1 MLVRGTDRCMACIS
15 RVRMGMRDPAIARSR
30 PQEEKVTM
38 SEDQYGQQDPQSQFG
53 DPQEQHSEQIPH
65 PGTTGQMDDE
75 PDHGE
80 DSYRGSGRLTG
91 KRAII
96 TGGDSGIG
104 RAVAIAFAREGADVL
119 IAYLPE
125 EEDDARQT
133 ARLVEEAG
141 RKAVTVPGDIRDEAH
156 CTTIIGRA
164 VSDLGGLDIL
174 VNNAAYQMA
183 QPGGIADI
191 TTEQFDRVLKT
202 NLYAMFWLSKAAVPH
217 MRPGSTI
224 INTAS
229 IQAYQSS
236 PELLDY
242 ATTKAGIIAFTKALG
257 AGLAE
262 KGIRVNAVA
271 PGPIWTPLIP
281 ATMPGEKVESFG
293 GDTPMERAGQPAELA
308 PVYVFFA
315 SQESSYVTAEVL
327 GVTGGQP
334 LS

>member
-1 MLVRGTDRCMACIS
+1 MA
-15 RVRMGMRDPAIARSR
+15 
-30 PQEEKVTM
+30 
-38 SEDQYGQQDPQSQFG
+38 EDQYDKQNPQDQFRTPEAQ
-53 DPQEQHSEQIPH
+53 DSDKISH
-65 PGTTGQMDDE
+65 PGITGEMDDV

-80 DSYRGSGRLTG
+80 DSYRGTGRLTG
-91 KRAII
+91 KRAVI

-125 EEDDARQT
+125 EDDDARET
-133 ARLVEEAG
+133 AQLVEKAG

-156 CTTIIGRA
+156 CTGIIETA
-164 VSDLGGLDIL
+164 ISQLGGVDIL
-174 VNNAAYQMA
+174 VNNAAYQMS
-183 QPGGIADI
+183 QDNGIFDI
-191 TTEQFDRVLKT
+191 TTEQFDRVMKT
-202 NLYAMFWLSKAAVPH
+202 NLYAMFWLSKAAAPH
-217 MRPGSTI
+217 MQPGSTI

-236 PELLDY
+236 PNLLDY
-242 ATTKAGIIAFTKALG
+242 ATTKAGIVAFTKAL
-257 AGLAE
+257 AANLAE

-281 ATMPGEKVESFG
+281 ATMPKDKVESFG
-293 GDTPMERAGQPAELA
+293 EDTPMGRAGQPAELA
-308 PVYVFFA
+308 PAYVFFA
-315 SQESSYVTAEVL
+315 SQESSYVSGEVL

>member
-1 MLVRGTDRCMACIS
+1 M
-15 RVRMGMRDPAIARSR
+15 P
-30 PQEEKVTM
+30 
-38 SEDQYGQQDPQSQFG
+38 EDQYGKQ
-53 DPQEQHSEQIPH
+53 DPQEQFRGPEQQDSEQIPH
-65 PGTTGQMDDE
+65 PGVTRQMGDK

-119 IAYLPE
+119 IAYLPDE
-125 EEDDARQT
+125 EEDARET
-133 ARLVEEAG
+133 AQLVEKAG
-141 RKAVTVPGDIRDEAH
+141 RKAVTVAGDIRDEGH
-156 CTTIIGRA
+156 CAAVVERA
-164 VSDLGGLDIL
+164 VSELGGLDIL
-174 VNNAAYQMA
+174 VNNAAFQMA
-183 QPGGIADI
+183 QSGGIADI

-217 MRPGSTI
+217 LRPGSTI

-242 ATTKAGIIAFTKALG
+242 ATTKAGIVNFTK
-257 AGLAE
+257 GLAE
-262 KGIRVNAVA
+262 GLADKGIRVNCVA

-281 ATMPGEKVESFG
+281 ATMPEQKVESFG
-293 GDTPMERAGQPAELA
+293 ADTPLGRAGQPAELA
-308 PVYVFFA
+308 PAYVFFA
-315 SQESSYVTAEVL
+315 SQESSYVTGEVL
-327 GVTGGQP
+327 GVTGGKP
-334 LS
+334 LP